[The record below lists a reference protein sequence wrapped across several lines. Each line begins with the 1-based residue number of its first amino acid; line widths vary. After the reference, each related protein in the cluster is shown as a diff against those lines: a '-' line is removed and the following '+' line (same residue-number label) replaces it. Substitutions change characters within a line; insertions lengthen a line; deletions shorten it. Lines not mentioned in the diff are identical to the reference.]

1 MKKLLCALA
10 MVMTMSFGGMCFA
23 ADGGDLN
30 AEQKTAETFISVFA
44 GQEVPSYEDFTKG
57 FSDELKTAVTEQAY
71 SKMQRDVKV
80 QMGTMKDAKFYSF
93 QRFDQ
98 EDRVTYIASFDN
110 ANLVAIVL
118 SFDKN
123 QKMTNFALTP
133 MQQQNQQAAPAK

>member
-1 MKKLLCALA
+1 MKKLLFVLA
-10 MVMTMSFGGMCFA
+10 MVMTMAVSSLCFA

-30 AEQKTAETFISVFA
+30 TEQKTAQTFISVFE
-44 GQEVPSYEDFTKG
+44 GQKVPSYEDFTKG

-110 ANLVAIVL
+110 SNLVAIVL

-123 QKMTNFALTP
+123 QKMTNFVLTP
-133 MQQQNQQAAPAK
+133 MQQQNHQAAPAK